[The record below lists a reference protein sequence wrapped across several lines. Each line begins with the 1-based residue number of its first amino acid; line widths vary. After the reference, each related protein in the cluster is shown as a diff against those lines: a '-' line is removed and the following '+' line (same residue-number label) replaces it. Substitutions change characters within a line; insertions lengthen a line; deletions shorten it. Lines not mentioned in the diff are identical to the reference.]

1 MLPKYVWDIIAQENY
16 FWILGTERTDILS
29 HENRLFQVCFVACF
43 LNGYNTT
50 ERSWLFLFNVGSGIH
65 LRPVGQQWTGA
76 DFDWNNKTT
85 V

>member
-1 MLPKYVWDIIAQENY
+1 MLPKYVWDNIAQENY

-29 HENRLFQVCFVACF
+29 QENRLFQVCFVTCF
-43 LNGYNTT
+43 LTGYNTT
-50 ERSWLFLFNVGSGIH
+50 EQSWLFLFNVGSGIH
-65 LRPVGQQWTGA
+65 LRLAGQQWTGA